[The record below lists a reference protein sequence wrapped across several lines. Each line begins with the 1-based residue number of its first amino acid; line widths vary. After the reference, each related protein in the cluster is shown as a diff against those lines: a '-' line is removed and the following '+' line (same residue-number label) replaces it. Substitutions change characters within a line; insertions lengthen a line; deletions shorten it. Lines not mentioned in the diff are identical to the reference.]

1 MRVAVITSPGGQD
14 NLVIEERPDP
24 QPGPGEVLVAVAYA
38 GCNWADTMLRK
49 GTYPHPTTYPLVPG
63 FEVSGRVAAIG
74 PGVESVKEGDRVA
87 AYVEHGG
94 GYAELCVVG
103 AESLIPL
110 PDGVGLDAGAAFP
123 IQGLTSWHMIHT
135 IGGTKPGDTV
145 LVHAIGGGVGL
156 FCTQVAVH
164 AGAQV
169 IGTVGT
175 PGKERR
181 ALELGAT
188 RVVDRGEEDFV
199 AVALEM
205 TGGRG
210 VDLVLDSLGA
220 TTLDRSFD
228 AVRPLGKVV
237 SYGEA
242 EGDPFKNIRERL
254 LPKSLT
260 FTRFHLGHVDRTS
273 ALWRAGVEAML
284 GGIVEG
290 WLEVPIER
298 VFPFEQAGAM
308 HAALES
314 RQVSGKLLLGPGGQA

>member
-24 QPGPGEVLVAVAYA
+24 RPGAGEVLVAVAYA

-63 FEVSGRVAAIG
+63 FEVSGRVAEVG
-74 PGVESVKEGDRVA
+74 PDVQGVKEGDRVA

-94 GYAELCVVG
+94 GYAERCVVG
-103 AESLIPL
+103 AESLTPL
-110 PDGVGLDAGAAFP
+110 PDGLGLDAGAAFP

-156 FCTQVAVH
+156 FCTQIAVH
-164 AGAQV
+164 AGARV

-188 RVVDRGEEDFV
+188 RVVDRGEEDFG

-210 VDLVLDSLGA
+210 VDLVLELAGRHHARSQLRCRPAAGQGHQHRRGRRGAFQEHPRAPAAQVADLHPFPSGPRGPDLGPLA
-220 TTLDRSFD
+220 GRGRGD
-228 AVRPLGKVV
+228 AGRHRRGLARG
-237 SYGEA
+237 A
-242 EGDPFKNIRERL
+242 D
-254 LPKSLT
+254 
-260 FTRFHLGHVDRTS
+260 
-273 ALWRAGVEAML
+273 RAGFFL
-284 GGIVEG
+284 
-290 WLEVPIER
+290 
-298 VFPFEQAGAM
+298 
-308 HAALES
+308 
-314 RQVSGKLLLGPGGQA
+314 